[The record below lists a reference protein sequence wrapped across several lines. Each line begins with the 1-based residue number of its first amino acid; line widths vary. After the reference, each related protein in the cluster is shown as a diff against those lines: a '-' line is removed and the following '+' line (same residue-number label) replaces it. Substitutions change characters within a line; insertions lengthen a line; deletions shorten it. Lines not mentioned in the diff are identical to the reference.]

1 MTDFENLIYGLN
13 ENANLEFKESVDS
26 LPKSFWETYSSF
38 ANTSGG
44 YVLLGVSEN
53 KVHKIIGIHNPSKI
67 KKELFTTASNP
78 NKVSRNVL
86 NDSDVVEHKIGDKVV
101 ISVHVKELHANQK
114 PLYLNGNPLI
124 AYIRRGDADCRITSE
139 DLRRFMRNANDNI
152 DGELLEEYGLE
163 DLNPDSVLSFKNLMN
178 NREPGKKFLAMEN
191 LDFLAEMGIFRVDRT
206 DSRKLKLT
214 LAGLL
219 FLGKLNAITQKLP
232 HFHLDYINRR
242 GSSVNRWID
251 RVSTGDSDYPDLNLF
266 EFYRA
271 VREKLRLTVEDRFE
285 LDEKSVRK
293 PPSELNK
300 ALREA
305 LANMIIHADYLDSEN
320 SLKVTVDNLYYT
332 FFNPGAMKISTVQF
346 FMGGQSKPRN
356 NTLIQYFRR
365 MGESERAGTGGKEI
379 VDIVSKN
386 KYRFPELTSNLE
398 FTELKLWSVV
408 PADSY
413 TNLSEAAQKVLKFI
427 DKKVDVTLSEIT
439 ENVMLSTYYLRKAL
453 KELLDKNLIV
463 REGKGRATKY
473 NWSPSIVETVDF
485 ANKFSESIKNLVR

>member
-1 MTDFENLIYGLN
+1 MTDFENLIYESGSF
-13 ENANLEFKESVDS
+13 ESKKSVDS
-26 LPKSFWETYSSF
+26 
-38 ANTSGG
+38 
-44 YVLLGVSEN
+44 
-53 KVHKIIGIHNPSKI
+53 
-67 KKELFTTASNP
+67 
-78 NKVSRNVL
+78 
-86 NDSDVVEHKIGDKVV
+86 
-101 ISVHVKELHANQK
+101 
-114 PLYLNGNPLI
+114 
-124 AYIRRGDADCRITSE
+124 
-139 DLRRFMRNANDNI
+139 
-152 DGELLEEYGLE
+152 ELLEEYGLE
-163 DLNPDSVLSFKNLMN
+163 DLNPDSVLSFKNVMDS
-178 NREPGKKFLAMEN
+178 REPGKKFLAMEN

-219 FLGKLNAITQKLP
+219 FLGKLNAIIQKLP

-271 VREKLRLTVEDRFE
+271 VREKLRLTVEDKFE

-305 LANMIIHADYLDSEN
+305 LANMIIHADYFDSEN

-332 FFNPGAMKISTVQF
+332 FFNPGAMKISTAQF

-379 VDIVSKN
+379 VDVVSKN
-386 KYRFPELTSNLE
+386 RYRFPELTSNLE

-427 DKKVDVTLSEIT
+427 DKKVDVTFSEIT